1 MVKVVI
7 TGVSGLLGSTMAKY
21 LVAKGNYKIVGID
34 NMIGGVEG
42 NVPEAVEYIRGDI
55 QDTALMTELCEGADC
70 VFHTA
75 ALPYEGLSVFSPAC
89 TVNSIVSGTV
99 SVASACLANNVRLL
113 INCSSMARYGDQIP
127 PFREDMPRKPVD
139 PYGLAKAHA
148 EEHLELLNEIHGLNF
163 VTVVPHNVIGVGQRY
178 YDPFRNVVGIMIS
191 RCLQKKPIVVYG
203 DGEQMRSFSNVLDCI
218 QAIYKIMQSDRDI
231 ARQVY
236 NIGPD
241 DNEITIKQLA
251 YKVGH
256 HCGKYPS
263 LTHFPDRPREV
274 KNAFCSSQKVREEW
288 NYNATITVDKTIE
301 EMVAWIKPQV
311 RDFEYHLP
319 IEFTTEETPKTW
331 TEKLI

>member
-1 MVKVVI
+1 
-7 TGVSGLLGSTMAKY
+7 
-21 LVAKGNYKIVGID
+21 
-34 NMIGGVEG
+34 
-42 NVPEAVEYIRGDI
+42 
-55 QDTALMTELCEGADC
+55 
-70 VFHTA
+70 
-75 ALPYEGLSVFSPAC
+75 
-89 TVNSIVSGTV
+89 
-99 SVASACLANNVRLL
+99 
-113 INCSSMARYGDQIP
+113 
-127 PFREDMPRKPVD
+127 
-139 PYGLAKAHA
+139 
-148 EEHLELLNEIHGLNF
+148 
-163 VTVVPHNVIGVGQRY
+163 
-178 YDPFRNVVGIMIS
+178 MIS
-191 RCLQKKPIVVYG
+191 RCLQGKPIVVYG
-203 DGEQMRSFSNVLDCI
+203 DGEQKRSFSNVLDCI

-231 ARQVY
+231 AKQVY

-301 EMVAWIKPQV
+301 EMVTWIRPQV